1 MVTPLLS
8 ALLMF
13 TFGGCVEVSS
23 VEGAGDPA
31 LSNEGAAGDP
41 NGGDPSAGAASGPSG
56 DVPTMSDAKPEGTAL
71 PFSVE
76 EMSAQMPALDALA
89 QEGQISLRRLG
100 HASGATFTTGATL
113 SVPAKM
119 ELGGCYAAAVIIT
132 GTLQVTL
139 ELYAPGAETPLRPP
153 ITAGP
158 PGVTLGG
165 GLKACVPAPDDAKG
179 YGKLLITAQSG
190 DGAVIT
196 QLYQR

>member
-1 MVTPLLS
+1 MLTTLLPALLS
-8 ALLMF
+8 F
-13 TFGGCVEVSS
+13 TLWGCVEVSS

-31 LSNEGAAGDP
+31 LSGEGAAGDP
-41 NGGDPSAGAASGPSG
+41 SAGTPSGPSG
-56 DVPTMSDAKPEGTAL
+56 DVPAMGDAKPEGTAL

-76 EMSAQMPALDALA
+76 EMSAQMPTLDALA
-89 QEGQISLRRLG
+89 QSGEIFLRRLG

-132 GTLQVTL
+132 GTLKAQL
-139 ELYAPGAETPLRPP
+139 ALYAPNAETPLTPP
-153 ITAGP
+153 ITAAA
-158 PGVTLGG
+158 PGVTFGG
-165 GLKACVPAPDDAKG
+165 GHMACVRAPDDAKG
-179 YGKLLITAQSG
+179 YGKLLITAIEG

>member
-1 MVTPLLS
+1 MRAPLLT
-8 ALLMF
+8 ALIPL
-13 TFGGCVEVSS
+13 TLWGGLGGCVEVSS

-31 LSNEGAAGDP
+31 LSGEGAAGDP
-41 NGGDPSAGAASGPSG
+41 NAGTASGPSG
-56 DVPTMSDAKPEGTAL
+56 DVPAMGDAKPEGTAL

-76 EMSAQMPALDALA
+76 EMSAQMPTLDALA
-89 QEGQISLRRLG
+89 QSGEIFLRRLG

-132 GTLQVTL
+132 GTLKAQL
-139 ELYAPGAETPLRPP
+139 ALYAPNAETPLTPP
-153 ITAGP
+153 ITAAA
-158 PGVTLGG
+158 PGVTFGG
-165 GLKACVPAPDDAKG
+165 GHMACVRAPDDAKG
-179 YGKLLITAQSG
+179 YGKLLITAIEG